1 MKKQLKAL
9 KSLANA
15 FQDRRINEMPA
26 THVDRS
32 ERRSKV
38 KGKASWKRL
47 MVAVGLGV
55 ALMGMNV
62 YPAVSEVT
70 AAGGMAQSELS
81 SGPSNVTMREPNT
94 VDSCDAR
101 IHASA
106 EFFKPGTS
114 DVNASWTSTGELN
127 IGRYDHTATL
137 LPDGK
142 VLVAGGKGSDTCF
155 KPTSS
160 AELYDPVSGTWSP
173 TGSLNTARA
182 DHTATLLQSG
192 LVLVAGGYAADV
204 DLNSAELYDPATGT
218 WRPTASFKNIRN
230 SDSSDAPLL
239 QNGKVLVVGG
249 GDAKLEAELYDPETE
264 IWSSTSPPTAYLL
277 NMALLPDGKVFG
289 LGSDWDYGA
298 VAELYDP
305 VTQHWSS
312 AGYFEFD
319 PVTTTPLPNGKVL
332 VMGISFGPQRD
343 AVAAMYDT
351 STDMWSTAPTRTFG
365 APESGGWKAMLQ
377 ADGQVLVSGIN
388 GAALFDAMTET
399 WSLTSRPTVPRH
411 QHTATLLPNGAT
423 LIAGGIDNGLVSP
436 PWIANVWI
444 LKGGRSVSTIVAG
457 TKAKKLSLGVYGVD
471 FDSRAGLLVNGE
483 ALELVSAS
491 GTTLVGR
498 FTNPM
503 VSTPGE
509 LSIQVRNSSGK
520 ISNTVTVLVVARQS
534 P

>member
-1 MKKQLKAL
+1 M
-9 KSLANA
+9 
-15 FQDRRINEMPA
+15 
-26 THVDRS
+26 
-32 ERRSKV
+32 
-38 KGKASWKRL
+38 KGKTSWKRL
-47 MVAVGLGV
+47 TVAVGLGV
-55 ALMGMNV
+55 ALLSMNV
-62 YPAVSEVT
+62 YPAVSKVT

-81 SGPSNVTMREPNT
+81 SGPSKVTMRELNI

-142 VLVAGGKGSDTCF
+142 VLVAGGRGSETCF
-155 KPTSS
+155 TRTSS

-182 DHTATLLQSG
+182 GHTATLLQNG
-192 LVLVAGGYAADV
+192 LVLVAGGNAADGY
-204 DLNSAELYDPATGT
+204 LNSAELYDPATGT
-218 WRPTASFKNIRN
+218 WHPTASFKNIRN

-249 GDAKLEAELYDPETE
+249 GAELYAELYDPETE

-289 LGSDWDYGA
+289 LASDWDYGA

-319 PVTTTPLPNGKVL
+319 PVTMTPLPNGKVL
-332 VMGISFGPQRD
+332 VMGISFGPQRE
-343 AVAAMYDT
+343 AVAVIYDT
-351 STDMWSTAPTRTFG
+351 STGTWSTAPTRTFG
-365 APESGGWKAMLQ
+365 APETGGWRATLQ

-399 WSLTSRPTVPRH
+399 WSLTSQPAVPRH

-436 PWIANVWI
+436 PWIAVVWI

-457 TKAKKLSLGVYGVD
+457 TKVKKLSLGVYGVD

-491 GTTLVGR
+491 ATTLVGR
-498 FTNPM
+498 FTNSM

>member
-1 MKKQLKAL
+1 
-9 KSLANA
+9 
-15 FQDRRINEMPA
+15 
-26 THVDRS
+26 
-32 ERRSKV
+32 
-38 KGKASWKRL
+38 
-47 MVAVGLGV
+47 
-55 ALMGMNV
+55 
-62 YPAVSEVT
+62 
-70 AAGGMAQSELS
+70 
-81 SGPSNVTMREPNT
+81 
-94 VDSCDAR
+94 
-101 IHASA
+101 
-106 EFFKPGTS
+106 
-114 DVNASWTSTGELN
+114 
-127 IGRYDHTATL
+127 
-137 LPDGK
+137 
-142 VLVAGGKGSDTCF
+142 VAGGRGSETCF
-155 KPTSS
+155 KPTNS

-182 DHTATLLQSG
+182 GHTATLLQNG
-192 LVLVAGGYAADV
+192 LVLVAGGFADGP
-204 DLNSAELYDPATGT
+204 LNSAELYDPATGT
-218 WRPTASFKNIRN
+218 WHPTASFKNIRN

-249 GDAKLEAELYDPETE
+249 GAELYAELYDPETE

-277 NMALLPDGKVFG
+277 DLALLPDGKVFG

-319 PVTTTPLPNGKVL
+319 PVTMTPLPNGKVL
-332 VMGISFGPQRD
+332 VMGISFGPQRE
-343 AVAAMYDT
+343 AVAAIYDT
-351 STDMWSTAPTRTFG
+351 STGMWSTAPTLTFG
-365 APESGGWKAMLQ
+365 APETGGWRATLQ
-377 ADGQVLVSGIN
+377 ADGQVLISGIN
-388 GAALFDAMTET
+388 GVALFDAMTET
-399 WSLTSRPTVPRH
+399 WSLTSQPTVPRH

-436 PWIANVWI
+436 PWIAIVWI

>member
-1 MKKQLKAL
+1 MKGNT
-9 KSLANA
+9 SL
-15 FQDRRINEMPA
+15 
-26 THVDRS
+26 
-32 ERRSKV
+32 
-38 KGKASWKRL
+38 KRL
-47 MVAVGLGV
+47 TVAVGLGV
-55 ALMGMNV
+55 VLLSMSV

-70 AAGGMAQSELS
+70 AAGGMVQSELS
-81 SGPSNVTMREPNT
+81 SGPSKVTMRELNT

-106 EFFKPGTS
+106 ELFHPGTS

-142 VLVAGGKGSDTCF
+142 VLVAGGRGSETCF

-182 DHTATLLQSG
+182 GHTATLLQSG
-192 LVLVAGGYAADV
+192 LVLVAGGYAADG
-204 DLNSAELYDPATGT
+204 DLNSAELYDPSTGT
-218 WRPTASFKNIRN
+218 WHPTASFKNIR
-230 SDSSDAPLL
+230 SLGSSDAPLL

-249 GDAKLEAELYDPETE
+249 LAELYDPETE
-264 IWSSTSPPTAYLL
+264 IWSSTSPPTAYLEL
-277 NMALLPDGKVFG
+277 KLALLPDGKVLSFG
-289 LGSDWDYGA
+289 SNWDYF

-305 VTQHWSS
+305 ATQQWSS
-312 AGYFEFD
+312 ADVTVGD
-319 PVTTTPLPNGKVL
+319 LVPVTMTPLPNGKVL
-332 VMGISFGPQRD
+332 LMGIRCCGDSGSQRE
-343 AVAAMYDT
+343 AVAAIYDT
-351 STDMWSTAPTRTFG
+351 STGRWSTAPTLTFG
-365 APESGGWKAMLQ
+365 ALETGGWRATLQ
-377 ADGQVLVSGIN
+377 VDGQVLVSGIN

-399 WSLTSRPTVPRH
+399 WSLTSQPAVPRQH
-411 QHTATLLPNGAT
+411 HTATLLPNGAT
-423 LIAGGIDNGLVSP
+423 LIAGGIDNGLVSS
-436 PWIANVWI
+436 PWIAFPWI
-444 LKGGRSVSTIVAG
+444 LKGGRYVSTIVAG

-491 GTTLVGR
+491 GTQLVGR
-498 FTNPM
+498 FTNRM

>member
-1 MKKQLKAL
+1 MKG
-9 KSLANA
+9 N
-15 FQDRRINEMPA
+15 
-26 THVDRS
+26 T
-32 ERRSKV
+32 
-38 KGKASWKRL
+38 SWKRL
-47 MVAVGLGV
+47 TVAVGLGV
-55 ALMGMNV
+55 ALLGMSV

-81 SGPSNVTMREPNT
+81 SGPSKVTMRELNT

-106 EFFKPGTS
+106 ELFHPGTS

-127 IGRYDHTATL
+127 IGRYNHTATL

-142 VLVAGGKGSDTCF
+142 VLVAGGTGSESCF

-182 DHTATLLQSG
+182 SHTATLLQNG
-192 LVLVAGGYAADV
+192 LVLVAGGYAADGY
-204 DLNSAELYDPATGT
+204 LNSAELYDPATGT

-249 GDAKLEAELYDPETE
+249 DAELYDPETE
-264 IWSSTSPPTAYLL
+264 IWSSTSRPTGYYYLNL
-277 NMALLPDGKVFG
+277 ALLPDGKVLGFG
-289 LGSDWDYGA
+289 WDWDYP

-305 VTQHWSS
+305 ATQHWSS
-312 AGYFEFD
+312 AGYFD
-319 PVTTTPLPNGKVL
+319 LVPVTMTPLPNGKVL
-332 VMGISFGPQRD
+332 VMGITYPVRNE
-343 AVAAMYDT
+343 AIAAIYDT
-351 STDMWSTAPTRTFG
+351 STSRWITAPTLTFG
-365 APESGGWKAMLQ
+365 APETGESRATLQ
-377 ADGQVLVSGIN
+377 ADGKVLVSGIN
-388 GAALFDAMTET
+388 GAALFEAMTET
-399 WSLTSRPTVPRH
+399 WSLTSQPTVPRH
-411 QHTATLLPNGAT
+411 HHTATLLPNGAT

-436 PWIANVWI
+436 PWIAYVWI
-444 LKGGRSVSTIVAG
+444 LNVRGRSVSTIVAG
-457 TKAKKLSLGVYGVD
+457 TKAKKVSLVVSGVD

-498 FTNPM
+498 FTKPM
-503 VSTPGE
+503 VFTPGE
-509 LSIQVRNSSGK
+509 LSIQVRNSRGK
-520 ISNTVTVLVVARQS
+520 ISNTATVLVVARQS

>member
-1 MKKQLKAL
+1 M
-9 KSLANA
+9 N
-15 FQDRRINEMPA
+15 
-26 THVDRS
+26 
-32 ERRSKV
+32 
-38 KGKASWKRL
+38 GKTSWKRL
-47 MVAVGLGV
+47 TVAVGLGV
-55 ALMGMNV
+55 ALLGMSV

-81 SGPSNVTMREPNT
+81 SGPSKVTMRELNT

-106 EFFKPGTS
+106 ELFHPGTS

-142 VLVAGGKGSDTCF
+142 VLVAGGRGSETCF

-182 DHTATLLQSG
+182 GHTATLLQNG
-192 LVLVAGGYAADV
+192 LVLVAGGYAADGYLY
-204 DLNSAELYDPATGT
+204 LNSAELYDPATGT
-218 WRPTASFKNIRN
+218 WHPTASFKKIRS

-239 QNGKVLVVGG
+239 QNGKVLVVGV
-249 GDAKLEAELYDPETE
+249 GDAELDAELYDPETE
-264 IWSSTSPPTAYLL
+264 IWSSTSPPTGYYLEKL
-277 NMALLPDGKVFG
+277 ALLPDGKVLSFG
-289 LGSDWDYGA
+289 WDWDYA

-305 VTQHWSS
+305 ATQQWSS
-312 AGYFEFD
+312 ATGFND
-319 PVTTTPLPNGKVL
+319 PQVAPVTMTPLPNGKVL
-332 VMGISFGPQRD
+332 VMGITYPVRNE
-343 AVAAMYDT
+343 AIAAIYDT
-351 STDMWSTAPTRTFG
+351 STSRWITAPTLTFG
-365 APESGGWKAMLQ
+365 APETGGWRATLQ
-377 ADGQVLVSGIN
+377 ADGRVLVSGIN

-399 WSLTSRPTVPRH
+399 WSLTSQPTVPRH

-436 PWIANVWI
+436 PWIANVWAS
-444 LKGGRSVSTIVAG
+444 LRNGRLVSPIVAG
-457 TKAKKLSLGVYGVD
+457 TKARKLSLVVLGVD
-471 FDSRAGLLVNGE
+471 FDSRAELLVNGE

-498 FTNPM
+498 FIKPM
-503 VSTPGE
+503 VFTPGE